1 MALTDSLQNSGPMSV
16 RTVLTRL
23 LPSDETEV
31 VVECRQC
38 GENLA
43 SNADECPTC
52 GSAGIERFQISE

>member
-1 MALTDSLQNSGPMSV
+1 MGV

-43 SNADECPTC
+43 PGADECPKC
-52 GSAGIERFQISE
+52 GSDEIERFQISE

>member
-1 MALTDSLQNSGPMSV
+1 MSV

-23 LPSDETEV
+23 LSGDETEV

-43 SNADECPTC
+43 SSTDECPTC
-52 GSAGIERFQISE
+52 GSTEIERFYISE